1 MKKYKIRNLLYLL
14 IGIVVLSTFKVNAL
28 LPLSGKTI
36 VIDPGHGGKDPGTV
50 SNSVYESD
58 INLKISKY
66 LEYYLSTNGASVIL
80 TRNGN
85 YDLSSPNIYNRKRSD
100 FDNRIKII
108 NNNNADMYLSIHLNY
123 LSDTSYY
130 VPQVFYNRKKDN
142 NKILAETI
150 QNYLNTKTNTKR
162 EIKNIPERT
171 YMYNKLKPTGVLID
185 CGFLSNYK
193 EKQKLKSDNYQKKIA
208 QYITEA
214 IIKFY

>member
-36 VIDPGHGGKDPGTV
+36 VIDPGHG
-50 SNSVYESD
+50 
-58 INLKISKY
+58 

-123 LSDTSYY
+123 LSDASYY
-130 VPQVFYNRKKDN
+130 GPQVFYNRKKDN
-142 NKILAETI
+142 NKLLAETI

-171 YMYNKLKPTGVLID
+171 YMYNKLKPTGVLIE

>member
-80 TRNGN
+80 IRNGN

-123 LSDTSYY
+123 LTDSRYY
-130 VPQVFYNRKKDN
+130 GAQVFYNNDNKK
-142 NKILAETI
+142 LAESV
-150 QNYLNTKTNTKR
+150 QEYLNKNTNGDRKV
-162 EIKNIPERT
+162 KKIPTST
-171 YMYNKLKPTGVLID
+171 YMYDKLKTKGILVE
-185 CGFLSNYK
+185 CGFLSNSMERSKLVTK
-193 EKQKLKSDNYQKKIA
+193 EYQMEFA
-208 QYITEA
+208 RVLSEA
-214 IIKFY
+214 ISHYYN

>member
-36 VIDPGHGGKDPGTV
+36 VIDPGHG
-50 SNSVYESD
+50 
-58 INLKISKY
+58 ISKY

-123 LSDTSYY
+123 LSDASYY
-130 VPQVFYNRKKDN
+130 GPQVFYNRKKDN

-150 QNYLNTKTNTKR
+150 QNYLNTKTNAKR

-171 YMYNKLKPTGVLID
+171 YMYNKLKPTGVLIE